1 MFPCIAESPHSP
13 AAERLRTGLS
23 QTHGRLDLRQ
33 CLNVS
38 ASPTPASDDFERKGF
53 VVKPG
58 YSLIASLIEATQ
70 PHVSSKLYSFSSF
83 SCYRA
88 TEYLLVLL
96 PAIAQEVE
104 RNNPELLAR
113 LQQQW
118 GQRPIMSGQFHDVFL
133 REYGS
138 MQGSLPPKYYV
149 PGDRLWFRN
158 PDGHSSDVS
167 GYAGVAASTR
177 WRIPV
182 QGMRGDD
189 RHGAAHVL
197 TQARTAARSL

>member
-1 MFPCIAESPHSP
+1 MRPSTPAGSPTPEKAVFPCIAESPDSP
-13 AAERLRTGLS
+13 AAGRLRIGLS

-58 YSLIASLIEATQ
+58 YSLIAALSKATQ
-70 PHVSSKLYSFSSF
+70 PHVSSKLYSFSSFSSF

-96 PAIAQEVE
+96 PAIAQELE

-118 GQRPIMSGQFHDVFL
+118 RQRPILSGQFHEVFL

-167 GYAGVAASTR
+167 GYAGGGCIDMWANTR
-177 WRIPV
+177 
-182 QGMRGDD
+182 
-189 RHGAAHVL
+189 
-197 TQARTAARSL
+197 ARYAR